1 MGSESFDCREGSGK
15 ALDERKD
22 PSVVS
27 QRKLLSN
34 EVHRPMLDAHLLNRH
49 AGRKTAVRYTQEG
62 GTARSMFGMSA

>member
-27 QRKLLSN
+27 QR
-34 EVHRPMLDAHLLNRH
+34 MLVARRRSDIRRKEEQH
-49 AGRKTAVRYTQEG
+49 GRCLGCPLDGKT
-62 GTARSMFGMSA
+62 